1 MSAHLM
7 KLTRREVLLLLAG
20 TACAPLPGGRE
31 RARSPLIRLGP
42 ERLRVPYDD
51 PRAADK
57 RVLLERINRDRAA
70 HDVPPVGLD
79 PRAALVGDLFC
90 LDGALSGAW
99 GHWDLLGRA
108 PYVRW
113 GLAGGADFHA
123 QNAVALSVSSGRLDQ
138 PVADLLVQAH
148 ESMMAERPPEDGHR
162 RTILDP
168 RWTHVG
174 IGAGTVGGQFRM
186 SQEFT
191 RVAFDWMEVPAAP
204 VRAGERAWF
213 AGRPLPGW
221 QVGLVEIRFEPPPQ
235 PLSRAQAV
243 ARGSYGYPEQ
253 VLSLRPPL
261 PGLFGAA
268 PERSEVRVRRDGS
281 IAFPFRLDRGPG
293 YYFVLCYLQG
303 GAGEGDRM
311 TPATAAMVTATG

>member
-1 MSAHLM
+1 M
-7 KLTRREVLLLLAG
+7 KLARRELLLLLAG
-20 TACAPLPGGRE
+20 TACAPLGSGRD
-31 RARSPLIRLGP
+31 RTRVPTIRLGP

-70 HDVPPVGLD
+70 HGVPPVGLD

-99 GHWDLLGRA
+99 GHWDLAGRA

-123 QNAVALSVSSGRLDQ
+123 QNAVALSVSSGRLDV
-138 PVADLLVQAH
+138 PVAELLVQAH
-148 ESMMAERPPEDGHR
+148 ESMMAEEPPLDGHR

-191 RVAFDWMEVPAAP
+191 RVAFDWMDVPAAP
-204 VRAGERAWF
+204 VRAGARAWF

-243 ARGSYGYPEQ
+243 ARGSYGYPEE
-253 VLSLRPPL
+253 VLRLRPPA
-261 PGLFGAA
+261 PGPFAPA

-293 YYFVLCYLQG
+293 YYFVLCYLHG
-303 GAGEGDRM
+303 ADAAGERM
-311 TPATAAMVTATG
+311 TPATAAMVTAIA

>member
-1 MSAHLM
+1 M
-7 KLTRREVLLLLAG
+7 KLARRELLLLLAG
-20 TACAPLPGGRE
+20 SACAPLRGGRE
-31 RARSPLIRLGP
+31 PARPPTIRLGS
-42 ERLRVPYDD
+42 ERLRMPYDD

-57 RVLLERINRDRAA
+57 AVLLARVNRDRAA
-70 HDVPPVGLD
+70 HGVPPVGLD

-99 GHWDLLGRA
+99 GHWDLAGRA

-123 QNAVALSVSSGRLDQ
+123 QNAVALSVSSGRLDL

-148 ESMMAERPPEDGHR
+148 ESMMAEQPPDDGHR

-174 IGAGTVGGQFRM
+174 FGAGTAGGQFRM

-191 RVAFDWMEVPAAP
+191 RVAFDWMDVPAAP
-204 VRAGERAWF
+204 LRAGQRAWF

-221 QVGLVEIRFEPPPQ
+221 RVGLVEIRFEPPPR

-243 ARGSYGYPEQ
+243 ARGSYGYPDE
-253 VLSLRPPL
+253 VLSLHPPL
-261 PGLFGAA
+261 PAPFTLA
-268 PERSEVRVRRDGS
+268 PERSEVRTRRDGS
-281 IAFPFRLDRGPG
+281 IAFPFRLDHGPG

-303 GAGEGDRM
+303 GDGGGERM
-311 TPATAAMVTATG
+311 TPATAAMVTAIG

>member
-1 MSAHLM
+1 M
-7 KLTRREVLLLLAG
+7 KLARRELLLLLAG
-20 TACAPLPGGRE
+20 TACAPIGGGSDRT
-31 RARSPLIRLGP
+31 RVPTIRLGP

-70 HDVPPVGLD
+70 HGVAPVGLD

-90 LDGALSGAW
+90 LDGALSSAW
-99 GHWDLLGRA
+99 GHWDLAGRA

-123 QNAVALSVSSGRLDQ
+123 QNTVALSVSSGRLDA
-138 PVADLLVQAH
+138 PVAELLVQAH
-148 ESMMAERPPEDGHR
+148 ESMMAEEPPLDGHR

-174 IGAGTVGGQFRM
+174 IGAGMAGGQFRM

-191 RVAFDWMEVPAAP
+191 RVAFDWIEVPAAP

-213 AGRPLPGW
+213 AGRPLAGW
-221 QVGLVEIRFEPPPQ
+221 QVGLIEVRFEPPPR

-243 ARGSYGYPEQ
+243 ARGSYGYPEE
-253 VLSLRPPL
+253 VLRVRPPA
-261 PGLFGAA
+261 PGPFGQA

-281 IAFPFRLDRGPG
+281 IAFPFRLERGPG
-293 YYFVLCYLQG
+293 YYFVLCYLLG
-303 GAGEGDRM
+303 GGGESELM
-311 TPATAAMVTATG
+311 TPATAAMVTAVA

>member
-1 MSAHLM
+1 M
-7 KLTRREVLLLLAG
+7 KLARRELLLLLAG
-20 TACAPLPGGRE
+20 TACAPLGGGRD
-31 RARSPLIRLGP
+31 RTRVPTIRLGP

-70 HDVPPVGLD
+70 HGVPPVGLD

-90 LDGALSGAW
+90 LDAALSGAW
-99 GHWDLLGRA
+99 GHWDLAGRA

-123 QNAVALSVSSGRLDQ
+123 QNTAALIVSSGRLDV
-138 PVADLLVQAH
+138 PVAELLVQAH
-148 ESMMAERPPEDGHR
+148 ESMMAEQPPEDGHR

-191 RVAFDWMEVPAAP
+191 RVAFDWMDVPAAP
-204 VRAGERAWF
+204 LRAGERAWF
-213 AGRPLPGW
+213 AGRPLAGW
-221 QVGLVEIRFEPPPQ
+221 RVGLVEVRFEPPPP
-235 PLSRAQAV
+235 PLSRAEAV
-243 ARGSYGYPEQ
+243 ARGSYGYPEE
-253 VLSLRPPL
+253 VLRLRPPA
-261 PGLFGAA
+261 PGPFLQSPG
-268 PERSEVRVRRDGS
+268 RSEVRVRRDGS
-281 IAFPFRLDRGPG
+281 IAFPFRLERGPG
-293 YYFVLCYLQG
+293 YYFVLCYLH
-303 GAGEGDRM
+303 GEGAEGELM
-311 TPATAAMVTATG
+311 TPATAAMVTAIA

>member
-1 MSAHLM
+1 MNLA
-7 KLTRREVLLLLAG
+7 RRELLLLLAA
-20 TACAPLPGGRE
+20 TACAPARGR
-31 RARSPLIRLGP
+31 RRPHVRTVRLGP
-42 ERLRVPYDD
+42 ERLQVPYDD

-57 RVLLERINRDRAA
+57 RVLLERINRDRRA
-70 HDVPPVGLD
+70 HGAPPVALE

-99 GHWDLLGRA
+99 GHWDLAGRA

-123 QNAVALSVSSGRLDQ
+123 QNAVALSVSTGRLDA
-138 PVADLLVQAH
+138 PVAELLLQAH
-148 ESMMAERPPEDGHR
+148 ESMMEEVPPEDGHR

-174 IGAGTVGGQFRM
+174 IGAGTAGGQFRM

-191 RVAFDWMEVPAAP
+191 RVAFDWMEVPAEP
-204 VRAGERAWF
+204 VRAGESVWF

-221 QVGLVEIRFEPPPQ
+221 RVGLVEIRFEPPPR

-243 ARGSYGYPEQ
+243 ERGSYGYPDQ
-253 VLSLRPPL
+253 VLALRPPR
-261 PGLFGAA
+261 PGPFGSA
-268 PERSEVRVRRDGS
+268 PERSEVRVRRDGA
-281 IAFPFRLDRGPG
+281 IAFPFRLERGPG
-293 YYFVLCYLQG
+293 YYFVLCYLYSG
-303 GAGEGDRM
+303 DGEGESM
-311 TPATAAMVTATG
+311 TPATAAMVTAVG

>member
-1 MSAHLM
+1 M
-7 KLTRREVLLLLAG
+7 KIARRELLLLLAG
-20 TACAPLPGGRE
+20 SACAPLGGRRE
-31 RARSPLIRLGP
+31 PARPSTIRLGP

-57 RVLLERINRDRAA
+57 AVLLARINRDRAA
-70 HDVPPVGLD
+70 HGISPVGLD

-99 GHWDLLGRA
+99 GHWDLHGRA

-123 QNAVALSVSSGRLDQ
+123 QNAVALSVSSGRLDL

-148 ESMMAERPPEDGHR
+148 DSMMAEQPPDDGHR

-174 IGAGTVGGQFRM
+174 IGAGAAGGQFRM

-191 RVAFDWMEVPAAP
+191 RVAFDWMDVPAAP
-204 VRAGERAWF
+204 VRAGGRAWF
-213 AGRPLPGW
+213 AGRPSPGW
-221 QVGLVEIRFEPPPQ
+221 RVGLVEIRFEPPPR

-243 ARGSYGYPEQ
+243 ARGSYGYPDE
-253 VLSLRPPL
+253 VLSLHPPL
-261 PGLFGAA
+261 PGPFSTG
-268 PERSEVRVRRDGS
+268 PERSEVRLRRDGS
-281 IAFPFRLDRGPG
+281 IAFPFRLDHGPG

-303 GAGEGDRM
+303 GAGEGERM
-311 TPATAAMVTATG
+311 TPATAAMVTAVG

>member
-1 MSAHLM
+1 M
-7 KLTRREVLLLLAG
+7 KLARRQVLLLLAG
-20 TACAPLPGGRE
+20 TACAPLHRG
-31 RARSPLIRLGP
+31 RARSQVPTIRLGP

-57 RVLLERINRDRAA
+57 RVLLARINRDRAA
-70 HDVPPVGLD
+70 YGVPPVGAD

-99 GHWDLLGRA
+99 GHWDLQGRA

-123 QNAVALSVSSGRLDQ
+123 QNAVALSVSTGRLDL
-138 PVADLLVQAH
+138 PVSELLVQAH
-148 ESMMAERPPEDGHR
+148 ESMMAEEPPGDGHR

-191 RVAFDWMEVPAAP
+191 RVAFEWMEVPAAP
-204 VRAGERAWF
+204 VPAGERAWF

-221 QVGLVEIRFEPPPQ
+221 HLGLVEIRFEPPPQ
-235 PLSRAQAV
+235 PLSRAEAV
-243 ARGSYGYPEQ
+243 ARGSYGYPQE
-253 VLSLRPPL
+253 VLRLRPPM
-261 PGLFGAA
+261 PGPFAQA
-268 PERSEVRVRRDGS
+268 PERSDVRVRRDGS
-281 IAFPFRLDRGPG
+281 VAFAFRLDHGPG
-293 YYFVLCYLQG
+293 YYFVLCYLHS
-303 GAGEGDRM
+303 GAGEVERM
-311 TPATAAMVTATG
+311 TPATAAMITAVG